1 MQVTPV
7 WGLYAFMTAACLSLI
22 MNHVAL
28 HYHRTAVA
36 AEASTAAAAA
46 HRATELTSFGR
57 TEDSDDGV
65 GISPASLG
73 HMSPHMEGSE
83 CSHPEELE
91 PQTLSHHVFGASGMH
106 IRMRPA
112 GRMVV
117 VALIAAS
124 LALLLLGATSNAF
137 EFQVQGLA
145 GLAMH
150 AGDPGAHSKR
160 YTLLSTASQI
170 AEQVTHA
177 MSRLHTITR
186 VASCV
191 LKVPFLLWQVLEDLP
206 ALTHTL

>member
-28 HYHRTAVA
+28 HYHRAAVT
-36 AEASTAAAAA
+36 AEASTAAAAP
-46 HRATELTSFGR
+46 RRTTELTSFGR
-57 TEDSDDGV
+57 AEDSDDGA

-73 HMSPHMEGSE
+73 DVSPHMEEPE
-83 CSHPEELE
+83 CSHLEELE
-91 PQTLSHHVFGASGMH
+91 PQTLSRHVFAAGRMH
-106 IRMRPA
+106 VRMRPA

-124 LALLLLGATSNAF
+124 LALLLFGATSNAF

-150 AGDPGAHSKR
+150 AGDPGAHSVQ

-170 AEQVTHA
+170 AKQVTPA
-177 MSRLHTITR
+177 ASRLHTIAR
-186 VASCV
+186 VPSFVCVEISILVVAS
-191 LKVPFLLWQVLEDLP
+191 P
-206 ALTHTL
+206 